1 MGIRDSVTVGRCGLG
16 MFMTMVM
23 ISFDAVQAKMQH
35 IVGGPKY
42 VRNRNHG
49 KQGGRCRILDR

>member
-1 MGIRDSVTVGRCGLG
+1 

-35 IVGGPKY
+35 IVGGPQY
-42 VRNRNHG
+42 VRKRNHG
-49 KQGGRCRILDR
+49 KQGGRCRIFDR